1 MFVLFG
7 LLFVCLEDVNE
18 TFEYFVENAEENV
31 DNLMDSVERVYVW
44 EKYGRTRRSETRR
57 FPPETWKIY
66 TSVLNGDHRM
76 DNVLEGWHCKFQ

>member
-1 MFVLFG
+1 MFMLFG

-44 EKYGRTRRSETRR
+44 EKYGRTRRS
-57 FPPETWKIY
+57 
-66 TSVLNGDHRM
+66 G
-76 DNVLEGWHCKFQ
+76 LEDFHQKLGKFIHQYWMVTTGWTMC